1 MVKPFPA
8 DDPVMISLKLRLVT
22 TRDYIARWKLAL
34 LYAFPIANS
43 LWLGLLRG
51 PQKKS
56 QDQKPDHHGTI
67 SGRKAKNNP
76 TNPLTIGIEGP
87 QRAKK
92 QSASA
97 EAMGKIV
104 LGAIFRFF
112 LAYLKKKQYLCSR
125 KGFLKMKLKE
135 IKQAIGSLAE
145 VSGDD
150 ELDICH
156 LLTDSR
162 QLGAEPGHTLFFAI
176 RTAQNDG
183 AKYIPELREKGVQAF
198 VTGDSIAALQA
209 LAAHVREQFHGTVIG
224 ITGSNGKTVV
234 KEWLYQLLKDD
245 YTVIRSPKSYNSQIG
260 VPLSVWGLE
269 PHLTSPQGEEH
280 PLLRRGTGRGLLAIF
295 EAGISQPGEM
305 ERLEPMIRPTIG
317 VITYIGHE
325 HDENFSSLEQKREE
339 KMKLFV
345 HSEQIIEDP
354 THQNVRTCAAVMR
367 ALGYDEEVIAERIL
381 HQTHETVLKVNLS
394 ALVDNVRYF
403 RSLLKP
409 ETKLTCMV
417 KAFAYGAGSVEVS
430 RALQKAND
438 SFVHRTSSNGTLVDY
453 LAVAVADEGVE
464 LRKAGITLP
473 IIIMDPE
480 VAAMDLILENN
491 LEPNVYS
498 HQSLKTVIAAAE
510 AKGLENVPIHIKID
524 SGMHRLGFYKEDI
537 PWLIGKLQQTKAVR
551 VASVFSHLAG
561 SDEAQFDDFTLQ
573 QIRYF
578 DDCAEELKNGLS
590 DVAGLS
596 AERSILKHILNSAG
610 IERFTDYQ
618 FDMCRLGI
626 GLYGFSFA
634 GARLR
639 NVCSLETTILSVKT
653 VQAGETIGYGRH
665 TKLDEDRVIAVIP
678 IGYADGFD
686 RRFSNYGGE
695 VYIRGKRCPV
705 VGNVCMDQAMID
717 VTGTDA
723 RPGDPVEIFGE
734 HVTLQELADK
744 LGTITYEILTSV
756 SRRVQRLY
764 FYE

>member
-1 MVKPFPA
+1 
-8 DDPVMISLKLRLVT
+8 
-22 TRDYIARWKLAL
+22 
-34 LYAFPIANS
+34 
-43 LWLGLLRG
+43 
-51 PQKKS
+51 
-56 QDQKPDHHGTI
+56 
-67 SGRKAKNNP
+67 
-76 TNPLTIGIEGP
+76 
-87 QRAKK
+87 
-92 QSASA
+92 
-97 EAMGKIV
+97 
-104 LGAIFRFF
+104 
-112 LAYLKKKQYLCSR
+112 
-125 KGFLKMKLKE
+125 MKLSE
-135 IKQAIGSLAE
+135 IKQAIGSLAQ
-145 VSGDD
+145 VTGDD
-150 ELDICH
+150 TLEIRH

-162 QLGAEPGHTLFFAI
+162 EISELRTQNSEYLFFAI
-176 RTAQNDG
+176 KTDKNDG
-183 AKYIPELREKGVQAF
+183 ANYIPELQAKGVKAF
-198 VTGDSIAALQA
+198 VTGDALAALQA
-209 LAAHVREQFHGTVIG
+209 LAAHVREQFDGTVIG

-260 VPLSVWGLE
+260 VPLSVWQLADVRQSDK
-269 PHLTSPQGEEH
+269 PV
-280 PLLRRGTGRGLLAIF
+280 LAIF

-305 ERLEPMIRPTIG
+305 ERLERIIRPTIG

-325 HDENFSSLEQKREE
+325 HDEGFVSLEQKREE

-345 HSEQIIEDP
+345 HSERVIEDT

-367 ALGYDEEVIAERIL
+367 ALGYDEETISARIL
-381 HQTHETVLKVNLS
+381 QQTHETVLKVNLS

-403 RSLLKP
+403 RSKLKP

-430 RALQKAND
+430 KALQA
-438 SFVHRTSSNGTLVDY
+438 SGLVDY

-464 LRKAGITLP
+464 LRRAGITLP

-480 VAAMDLILENN
+480 VASMDLILENN

-498 HQSLKTVIAAAE
+498 HQSLKTVMAAAE

-524 SGMHRLGFYKEDI
+524 SGMHRLGFYKEDMS
-537 PWLIGKLQQTKAVR
+537 WLLARLHTTKAVR
-551 VASVFSHLAG
+551 VRSVFSHLAG
-561 SDEAQFDDFTLQ
+561 SDEAQFDEFTLG

-578 DDCAEELKNGLS
+578 DACAEELK
-590 DVAGLS
+590 AGLNYP
-596 AERSILKHILNSAG
+596 IIKHICNSAG
-610 IERFTDYQ
+610 IERFSQYQ

-634 GARLR
+634 GAKLR
-639 NVCSLETTILSVKT
+639 NVCTLETTILSVKT
-653 VQAGETIGYGRH
+653 VKAGETIGYGRH

-695 VYIRGKRCPV
+695 VLVRGKRCPV

-717 VTGTDA
+717 VTGADA
-723 RPGDPVEIFGE
+723 RPGDIVEVFGDKLPLE
-734 HVTLQELADK
+734 ELAQK

-756 SRRVQRLY
+756 SRRVQRIY

>member
-1 MVKPFPA
+1 MKCSEIRKIIG
-8 DDPVMISLKLRLVT
+8 DRLTVVGNE
-22 TRDYIARWKLAL
+22 D
-34 LYAFPIANS
+34 
-43 LWLGLLRG
+43 
-51 PQKKS
+51 
-56 QDQKPDHHGTI
+56 
-67 SGRKAKNNP
+67 
-76 TNPLTIGIEGP
+76 
-87 QRAKK
+87 
-92 QSASA
+92 
-97 EAMGKIV
+97 
-104 LGAIFRFF
+104 
-112 LAYLKKKQYLCSR
+112 
-125 KGFLKMKLKE
+125 
-135 IKQAIGSLAE
+135 
-145 VSGDD
+145 
-150 ELDICH
+150 LDIRF

-162 QLGAEPGHTLFFAI
+162 QLGNEPESTLFFAI
-176 RTAQNDG
+176 KTAKNDG
-183 AKYIPELREKGVQAF
+183 AKYIPELQAKGVRAF
-198 VTGDSIAALQA
+198 VTGDALAALQD
-209 LAAHVREQFHGTVIG
+209 LAAYVRSQFNGTVIG

-260 VPLSVWGLE
+260 VPLSVWQ
-269 PHLTSPQGEEH
+269 LTTVANQPSA
-280 PLLRRGTGRGLLAIF
+280 LAIF

-305 ERLEPMIRPTIG
+305 EKLERIIRPTIG

-325 HDENFSSLEQKREE
+325 HDENFESLEQKRAE

-345 HSEQIIEDP
+345 HSKQVIEDP
-354 THQNVRTCAAVMR
+354 SHQNVRTCAAVMR
-367 ALGYDEEVIAERIL
+367 ALGYDEETIASRIL
-381 HQTHETVLKVNLS
+381 QQTHETVLEVNLS

-403 RSLLKP
+403 KNLLKP

-430 RALQKAND
+430 KALQD
-438 SFVHRTSSNGTLVDY
+438 CGLVDY

-464 LRKAGITLP
+464 LRRAGITLP

-498 HQSLKTVIAAAE
+498 HQSLKTVMAAAE

-537 PWLIGKLQQTKAVR
+537 PWLVNKLRGQKVVR
-551 VASVFSHLAG
+551 VQSVFSHLAG
-561 SDEAQFDDFTLQ
+561 SDEPQFDAFTLD

-578 DDCAEELKNGLS
+578 DSCAEELKKGLS
-590 DVAGLS
+590 YP
-596 AERSILKHILNSAG
+596 IMKHICNSAG
-610 IERFTDYQ
+610 IERFADYQ

-626 GLYGFSFA
+626 GLYGFSFV
-634 GARLR
+634 GAKLR
-639 NVCSLETTILSVKT
+639 NVCTLRTTILSVKT
-653 VQAGETIGYGRH
+653 VKAGETIGYGRH
-665 TKLDEDRVIAVIP
+665 TKLNEDRVIAVIP

-695 VYIRGKRCPV
+695 VWVRGKRCPV

-723 RPGDPVEIFGE
+723 RPGDIAEVFGDKMP
-734 HVTLQELADK
+734 LQELADK

>member
-1 MVKPFPA
+1 
-8 DDPVMISLKLRLVT
+8 
-22 TRDYIARWKLAL
+22 
-34 LYAFPIANS
+34 
-43 LWLGLLRG
+43 
-51 PQKKS
+51 
-56 QDQKPDHHGTI
+56 
-67 SGRKAKNNP
+67 
-76 TNPLTIGIEGP
+76 
-87 QRAKK
+87 
-92 QSASA
+92 
-97 EAMGKIV
+97 
-104 LGAIFRFF
+104 
-112 LAYLKKKQYLCSR
+112 
-125 KGFLKMKLKE
+125 MKLYE
-135 IKQAIGSLAE
+135 IRQAIGSCAE
-145 VSGDD
+145 VTGEDD
-150 ELDICH
+150 LEIRY

-162 QLGAEPGHTLFFAI
+162 LLDVQRDDVQGTKAAQTLFFAI
-176 RTAQNDG
+176 KTAKNDG
-183 AKYIPELREKGVQAF
+183 AKYIPELQAKGVKAF
-198 VTGDSIAALQA
+198 VTGDAVQALQN
-209 LAAHVREQFHGTVIG
+209 LAAYVRQQFDGTVIG

-234 KEWLYQLLKDD
+234 KEWLCQLLKDE

-260 VPLSVWGLE
+260 VPLSVWQ
-269 PHLTSPQGEEH
+269 LTQIKNEKLKMKNSLP
-280 PLLRRGTGRGLLAIF
+280 TLAIF

-305 ERLEPMIRPTIG
+305 EKLERIIRPTIG

-325 HDENFSSLEQKREE
+325 HDENFASLEQKREE
-339 KMKLFV
+339 KMKLFAHAKTV
-345 HSEQIIEDP
+345 IEDP

-381 HQTHETVLKVNLS
+381 HQTHETVMEVNLS

-409 ETKLTCMV
+409 QTKLTCMV
-417 KAFAYGAGSVEVS
+417 KAFAYGAGSIEVS
-430 RALQKAND
+430 KALQEAKGERLLANGE
-438 SFVHRTSSNGTLVDY
+438 RENLVDY

-510 AKGLENVPIHIKID
+510 AKGLENVPVHIKID
-524 SGMHRLGFYKEDI
+524 SGMHRLGFYKEDM
-537 PWLIGKLQQTKAVR
+537 PWLLNQLQGQKTVR

-561 SDEAQFDDFTLQ
+561 SDEAQFDDFTMD

-578 DDCAEELKNGLS
+578 DSCAEELKEGLR
-590 DVAGLS
+590 VTGYGLP
-596 AERSILKHILNSAG
+596 ILKHICNSAG

-634 GARLR
+634 GAKLR
-639 NVCSLETTILSVKT
+639 NVCTLRTTILSVKT
-653 VQAGETIGYGRH
+653 VKAGETIGYGRH

-695 VYIRGKRCPV
+695 VWVRGKRCPV
-705 VGNVCMDQAMID
+705 VGNVCMDQAMVD

-723 RPGDPVEIFGE
+723 RPGDSAEIFGE
-734 HVTLQELADK
+734 HMPLQELADK

>member
-1 MVKPFPA
+1 
-8 DDPVMISLKLRLVT
+8 
-22 TRDYIARWKLAL
+22 
-34 LYAFPIANS
+34 
-43 LWLGLLRG
+43 
-51 PQKKS
+51 
-56 QDQKPDHHGTI
+56 
-67 SGRKAKNNP
+67 
-76 TNPLTIGIEGP
+76 
-87 QRAKK
+87 
-92 QSASA
+92 
-97 EAMGKIV
+97 
-104 LGAIFRFF
+104 
-112 LAYLKKKQYLCSR
+112 
-125 KGFLKMKLKE
+125 MKLKE
-135 IKQAIGSLAE
+135 IRQAIGSLAE

-150 ELDICH
+150 ELEIRH

-162 QLGAEPGHTLFFAI
+162 QIGAEPEKTLFFAI

-183 AKYIPELREKGVQAF
+183 ARYIPELREKGVQAF
-198 VTGDSIAALQA
+198 VKGDAVAALQA

-234 KEWLYQLLKDD
+234 KDWLNQLLKDD

-260 VPLSVWGLE
+260 VPLSVWELE
-269 PHLTSPQGEEH
+269 GVESRKSKVERPI
-280 PLLRRGTGRGLLAIF
+280 LAIF
-295 EAGISQPGEM
+295 EAGIGQPREM
-305 ERLEPMIRPTIG
+305 ERLERIIRPTIG

-325 HDENFSSLEQKREE
+325 HDENFASLEQKREE

-345 HSEQIIEDP
+345 HSEKVIEDP

-367 ALGYDEEVIAERIL
+367 ALGYDEETINTRIL

-403 RSLLKP
+403 RSKLKP
-409 ETKLTCMV
+409 TTKLTCMV

-430 RALQKAND
+430 KALQA
-438 SFVHRTSSNGTLVDY
+438 SGLVDY

-464 LRKAGITLP
+464 LRRAGITLP

-498 HQSLKTVIAAAE
+498 HQSLKTVIAAVE
-510 AKGLENVPIHIKID
+510 AKGLEYYPIHIKID
-524 SGMHRLGFYKEDI
+524 SGMHRLGFYKEDM
-537 PWLIGKLQQTKAVR
+537 PWLIDRLTHQKAVR

-561 SDEAQFDDFTLQ
+561 SDEPQFDDFTLS

-590 DVAGLS
+590 AFSLQPS
-596 AERSILKHILNSAG
+596 AIRKHILNSAG
-610 IERFTDYQ
+610 IERFSDYQ

-634 GARLR
+634 GAKLR
-639 NVCSLETTILSVKT
+639 NVCTLETTILSVKT
-653 VQAGETIGYGRH
+653 VKAGETIGYGRH
-665 TKLDEDRVIAVIP
+665 TKLDEDRTIAVIP

-695 VYIRGKRCPV
+695 VWVRGKRCPV
-705 VGNVCMDQAMID
+705 VGNVCMDQAMVD
-717 VTGTDA
+717 VTGADA
-723 RPGDPVEIFGE
+723 RPGDSVEVFGE
-734 HVTLQELADK
+734 HLHLEELADK

>member
-1 MVKPFPA
+1 MK
-8 DDPVMISLKLRLVT
+8 
-22 TRDYIARWKLAL
+22 IA
-34 LYAFPIANS
+34 
-43 LWLGLLRG
+43 
-51 PQKKS
+51 
-56 QDQKPDHHGTI
+56 
-67 SGRKAKNNP
+67 
-76 TNPLTIGIEGP
+76 
-87 QRAKK
+87 
-92 QSASA
+92 
-97 EAMGKIV
+97 
-104 LGAIFRFF
+104 
-112 LAYLKKKQYLCSR
+112 
-125 KGFLKMKLKE
+125 E
-135 IKQAIGSLAE
+135 IKHILGDRLRVIGD
-145 VSGDD
+145 VD
-150 ELDICH
+150 LDIRH

-162 QLGAEPGHTLFFAI
+162 QLGNEPEATLFFAI
-176 RTAQNDG
+176 KTDRNDG
-183 AKYIPELREKGVQAF
+183 AKYIPELKAKGVKAF
-198 VTGDSIAALQA
+198 VTDDAVQALQD
-209 LAAHVREQFHGTVIG
+209 LAAYVRSQFTGTVIG

-245 YTVIRSPKSYNSQIG
+245 YEVIRSPKSYNSQIG
-260 VPLSVWGLE
+260 VPLSVWQLAD
-269 PHLTSPQGEEH
+269 SQAQI
-280 PLLRRGTGRGLLAIF
+280 AIF

-305 ERLEPMIRPTIG
+305 ERLERIIRPTIG

-325 HDENFSSLEQKREE
+325 HDENFASLEQKREE

-345 HSEQIIEDP
+345 HTKQVIEDP
-354 THQNVRTCAAVMR
+354 THQNVRTCAAVMK
-367 ALGYDEEVIAERIL
+367 ALGYDEEMISERIL

-403 RSLLKP
+403 RSKLKP

-430 RALQKAND
+430 KALQK
-438 SFVHRTSSNGTLVDY
+438 SGLVDY

-510 AKGLENVPIHIKID
+510 AKGLEYVPIHVKID
-524 SGMHRLGFYKEDI
+524 SGMHRLGFYKEDM
-537 PWLIGKLQQTKAVR
+537 PWLIEKLHTTKAVR

-561 SDEAQFDDFTLQ
+561 SDEAQFDDFTLE
-573 QIRYF
+573 QIHYF
-578 DDCAEELKNGLS
+578 DECAETLK
-590 DVAGLS
+590 AGLNYP
-596 AERSILKHILNSAG
+596 IIKHICNSAG
-610 IERFTDYQ
+610 IERFSNYQ

-626 GLYGFSFA
+626 GLYGFSFV
-634 GARLR
+634 GAQLR
-639 NVCSLETTILSVKT
+639 NVCTLETTILSVKT
-653 VQAGETIGYGRH
+653 VKAGETIGYGRH

-695 VYIRGKRCPV
+695 VWVRGQRCPV
-705 VGNVCMDQAMID
+705 VGNVCMDQAMVD

-723 RPGDPVEIFGE
+723 RPGDLVEVFGE
-734 HVTLQELADK
+734 HMPLQELADK

-756 SRRVQRLY
+756 SRRVQRIY

>member
-1 MVKPFPA
+1 
-8 DDPVMISLKLRLVT
+8 
-22 TRDYIARWKLAL
+22 
-34 LYAFPIANS
+34 
-43 LWLGLLRG
+43 
-51 PQKKS
+51 
-56 QDQKPDHHGTI
+56 
-67 SGRKAKNNP
+67 
-76 TNPLTIGIEGP
+76 
-87 QRAKK
+87 
-92 QSASA
+92 
-97 EAMGKIV
+97 
-104 LGAIFRFF
+104 
-112 LAYLKKKQYLCSR
+112 
-125 KGFLKMKLKE
+125 MKLSE
-135 IKQAIGSLAE
+135 IKQILSGIADVA
-145 VSGDD
+145 GDD
-150 ELDICH
+150 NLDIRY

-162 QLGAEPGHTLFFAI
+162 QLGKDPQSTLFFAL
-176 RTAQNDG
+176 RTNRNDG
-183 AKYIPELREKGVQAF
+183 AKYIPELQFKGVQAF
-198 VTGDSIAALQA
+198 VTGNALDGLQA
-209 LAAHVREQFHGTVIG
+209 LAAYVRSQFRGTVIG

-260 VPLSVWGLE
+260 VPLSVWQLE
-269 PHLTSPQGEEH
+269 K
-280 PLLRRGTGRGLLAIF
+280 LLNDPTDSKAPIAIF

-305 ERLEPMIRPTIG
+305 ERLEKIIRPTIG

-325 HDENFSSLEQKREE
+325 HDENFDSLEQKREE
-339 KMKLFV
+339 KMKLFA
-345 HSEQIIEDP
+345 HSEKVIEDP

-367 ALGYDEEVIAERIL
+367 ALGYDEETIASRIL

-394 ALVDNVRYF
+394 ALTDNVRYF

-430 RALQKAND
+430 RALQEMND
-438 SFVHRTSSNGTLVDY
+438 TMVNGKCPNGKWVDY

-464 LRKAGITLP
+464 LRRAGITLP
-473 IIIMDPE
+473 VIIMDPE

-498 HQSLKTVIAAAE
+498 HQSLKTVVAAAE
-510 AKGLENVPIHIKID
+510 AKGLENYPIHIKID
-524 SGMHRLGFYKEDI
+524 SGMHRLGFYKEDM
-537 PWLIGKLQQTKAVR
+537 PWLIDKLRQTKAVR

-561 SDEAQFDDFTLQ
+561 SDEPQFDDFTLS

-578 DDCAEELKNGLS
+578 DACAEELKSGLKYP
-590 DVAGLS
+590 V
-596 AERSILKHILNSAG
+596 IKHILNSAG

-639 NVCSLETTILSVKT
+639 NVCTLETTILSVKT
-653 VQAGETIGYGRH
+653 VKAGETIGYGRH

-695 VYIRGKRCPV
+695 VWVRGKRCPV

-723 RPGDPVEIFGE
+723 RPGDIVEVFGE
-734 HVTLQELADK
+734 HVSLQELADK

-756 SRRVQRLY
+756 SRRVQRIY